1 MYTEDELIDSNNT
14 TMNFASPETNSMLKV
29 KSKFLQI
36 WFLYVSV
43 HKETKSAKSLPNN

>member
-29 KSKFLQI
+29 KSGYLSDI
-36 WFLYVSV
+36 WSYGQLVLYCF
-43 HKETKSAKSLPNN
+43 TGI